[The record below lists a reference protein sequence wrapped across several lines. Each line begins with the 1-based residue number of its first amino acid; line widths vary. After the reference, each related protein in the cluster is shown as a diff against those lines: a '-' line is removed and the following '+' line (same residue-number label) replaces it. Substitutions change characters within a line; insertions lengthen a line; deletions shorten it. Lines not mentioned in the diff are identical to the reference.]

1 MGQRIGGICYVKVD
15 GQQIDVTGSWEAPLL
30 DTKRE
35 TKMGTN
41 GPAGY
46 SEVAQEPYIKGTVYF
61 RADFPL
67 AKLQSSTDMTVTAE
81 WPNGKVYTLSGAYL
95 RGDTVVKSDEGTVE
109 LDFGGD
115 RGEWQ

>member
-1 MGQRIGGICYVKVD
+1 MGKRVAGICYIKVD
-15 GQQIDVTGSWEAPLL
+15 GQQLEVTGGWEAPLM
-30 DTKRE
+30 DVKRE

-46 SEVAQEPYIKGTVYF
+46 AEMAQEPFIKGSAYF
-61 RADFPL
+61 TDDFPL
-67 AKLQSSTDMTVTAE
+67 DRLISATEMTVTAE

-95 RGDTVVKSDEGTVE
+95 RGDIVAKSEEGVTE

-115 RGEWQ
+115 RGQWS